1 MVRVV
6 KGNSELR
13 IPDSE
18 VTAYL
23 RQGYA
28 VVDASGSI
36 VDVGKQLTYDE
47 LVTQYKQ
54 NTRTIR
60 RQEAKIA
67 ELEAEV
73 SRLHTIIAEEA
84 AKTSANGVKEERRA
98 NGEAETKAAQRA
110 GKA

>member
-54 NTRTIR
+54 NTRTI
-60 RQEAKIA
+60 A

-98 NGEAETKAAQRA
+98 NGEAEMKAAQRA
-110 GKA
+110 RKA

>member
-28 VVDASGSI
+28 VVDASGCI
-36 VDVGKQLTYDE
+36 VNVGKQLTYDE
-47 LVTQYKQ
+47 LVSQYKQ
-54 NTRTIR
+54 DARTIR

-84 AKTSANGVKEERRA
+84 AKTSDSGVKEKRRA
-98 NGEAETKAAQRA
+98 NGDTETKASQRA
-110 GKA
+110 EKA

>member
-54 NTRTIR
+54 NTE
-60 RQEAKIA
+60 Q
-67 ELEAEV
+67 
-73 SRLHTIIAEEA
+73 
-84 AKTSANGVKEERRA
+84 SAVRKQKLRNLK
-98 NGEAETKAAQRA
+98 QRFPVCTQSLPRKPQKLPPTA
-110 GKA
+110 